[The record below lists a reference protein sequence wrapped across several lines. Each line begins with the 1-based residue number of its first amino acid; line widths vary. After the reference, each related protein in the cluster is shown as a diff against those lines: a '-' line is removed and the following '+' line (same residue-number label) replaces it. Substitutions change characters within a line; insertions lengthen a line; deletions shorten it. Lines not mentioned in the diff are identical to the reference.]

1 MASHT
6 RNSRTPKPDGRNR
19 TVAKV
24 GGREDFRVFRFPNSV
39 SPKEIEARLSRLKD
53 IYAVCGGWNDLSNF
67 LAPHIHKGVVLV
79 PLPPKELSS
88 ILGVKFDGWVHWR
101 TVLVSQLPSI
111 RWEACRP
118 IRAEGRVWPV
128 LGGGF
133 QTAVAGLRPGGHV
146 WLVLGLGPRH
156 VLAHRFPVD
165 AQETGNFAVGVFGC
179 YGYSIDSTDPKM

>member
-1 MASHT
+1 MDPLETSISCDPLEPPSWQAKHATHALPNRMGETELWLRSVV
-6 RNSRTPKPDGRNR
+6 GRIS
-19 TVAKV
+19 
-24 GGREDFRVFRFPNSV
+24 GSSEFPNSV
-39 SPKEIEARLSRLKD
+39 SPKEIEARLARLKD

-67 LAPHIHKGVVLV
+67 LAPHIHKGVVPV

-111 RWEACRP
+111 PWEACRP

-133 QTAVAGLRPGGHV
+133 QTAVAGLRPGGRS
-146 WLVLGLGPRH
+146 LAGFGPWPAPRTCPP
-156 VLAHRFPVD
+156 FP
-165 AQETGNFAVGVFGC
+165 G
-179 YGYSIDSTDPKM
+179 